1 MKVICISRDG
11 CRRAAFDLNPML
23 HLVLPAGIIALLLI
37 SLSVNQM
44 LGLYKLSDT
53 PPQATLSSH
62 EAEKIFNTLEEQMAT
77 VAEIKKA
84 YASYTV
90 DVDIFSQRLGGMEAE
105 IVRINALAKRVI
117 KRARLDPGEF
127 LLDKPPARGGLDENY
142 LPAKA
147 PQVSTA
153 ELISDF
159 QSMERQLVQQ
169 SNMLETLYQVMENRA
184 IAAEVSPSFA
194 PVKKG
199 YVSSP
204 FGMRRD
210 PFNGRSRMHRG
221 MDFAGARG
229 TAVHS
234 VASGVVSFAGRKGGY
249 GIVVEVDHGD
259 NLVSRYA
266 HLDEALVDKG
276 AVIKKAEK
284 IALLGSTGR
293 STGPHLHLEILHN
306 NERVDPQRY
315 LGVNQ
320 SK

>member
-1 MKVICISRDG
+1 MKVICISGDG
-11 CRRAAFDLNPML
+11 CRRAAFDLNPIL
-23 HLVLPAGIIALLLI
+23 HLVLPASIIALLLI
-37 SLSVNQM
+37 GLSANQM

-53 PPQATLSSH
+53 PPQTTLTSY
-62 EAEKIFNTLEEQMAT
+62 EAEKIFGTLETQMVT

-90 DVDIFSQRLGGMEAE
+90 DVDTFSQRMGNMEAE

-127 LLDKPPARGGLDENY
+127 LLDKPPARGGIGEY
-142 LPAKA
+142 YSPASV
-147 PQVSTA
+147 PQVSTV
-153 ELISDF
+153 ELIGSF
-159 QSMERQLVQQ
+159 QSMELQLVKQG
-169 SNMLETLYQVMENRA
+169 NMLEALYQVMEGRA

-194 PVKKG
+194 PVRKG
-199 YVSSP
+199 YVSSS

-210 PFNGRSRMHRG
+210 PFNGRSKMHRG
-221 MDFAGARG
+221 IDFAGARG

-234 VASGVVSFAGRKGGY
+234 VASGVISFVGHKGGY

-266 HLDEALVDKG
+266 HLDEALVEKG
-276 AVIKKAEK
+276 AVIKKADK

-293 STGPHLHLEILHN
+293 STGPHLHLEILRN
-306 NERVDPQRY
+306 GERIDPQLY
-315 LGVNQ
+315 LG
-320 SK
+320 KRE

>member
-1 MKVICISRDG
+1 MKVICMSSDG
-11 CRRAAFDLNPML
+11 CRRAAFELNPML
-23 HLVLPAGIIALLLI
+23 HLVLPAGIIALLVV

-44 LGLYKLSDT
+44 LGLHKLADMPT
-53 PPQATLSSH
+53 QTTLTTH
-62 EAEKIFNTLEEQMAT
+62 GAEKIFATLEAQMAT
-77 VAEIKKA
+77 VAKIKKA

-90 DVDIFSQRLGGMEAE
+90 DVDTFSQRLGGMEAE

-127 LLDKPPARGGLDENY
+127 ILDKPPARGGLGESY
-142 LPAKA
+142 VPAGA
-147 PQVSTA
+147 PQISTA
-153 ELISDF
+153 QLIGDF

-169 SNMLETLYQVMENRA
+169 SNMLEALYQVMENRA

-210 PFNGRSRMHRG
+210 PFNGRSRMHHG
-221 MDFAGARG
+221 MDFAGVRG

-249 GIVVEVDHGD
+249 GIVVEIDHGD

-266 HLDEALVDKG
+266 HLDSALVEKG

-315 LGVNQ
+315 LSVR
-320 SK
+320 